1 MHKILINQRVVDILT
16 LPNKLIMKIM
26 GLKSSKYIIF
36 IWPLYKFVEL

>member
-1 MHKILINQRVVDILT
+1 MHKILTNQRVVDILT
-16 LPNKLIMKIM
+16 LPNKLIIM